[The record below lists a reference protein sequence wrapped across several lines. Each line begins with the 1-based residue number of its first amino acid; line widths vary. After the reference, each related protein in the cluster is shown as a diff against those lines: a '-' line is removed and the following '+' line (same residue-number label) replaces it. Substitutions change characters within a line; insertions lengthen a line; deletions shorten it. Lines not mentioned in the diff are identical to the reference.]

1 MEKEKFKQFK
11 RIELI
16 ASENFVC
23 RVVMEALG
31 SHWTNK
37 YSAVV
42 NYRCAQR

>member
-1 MEKEKFKQFK
+1 MEKEKLRQFK

-23 RVVMEALG
+23 RAVMEALG
-31 SHWTNK
+31 SHLTNK

-42 NYRCAQR
+42 KYRWG